1 MRCLACCS
9 GVMLAVLLAMPAL
22 GAEDPAAPPAA
33 IVPDC
38 DAPGERSE
46 AIELFCR
53 GMRRG
58 DEGDTDGAIAD
69 LERALALQ
77 PDLLVAQVP
86 LGTAYYHA
94 GQYERAIAA
103 LDIAVAQLPPNYM
116 VLANRSGA
124 YLRSGNLAAARADI
138 DRALTLSP
146 NDPQLLE
153 NRVVIARLA
162 GDFQTVIDDASWLI
176 DHLPPKASW
185 LLDRGKALGAESRL
199 EESLMDLTR
208 AAQMDPSADTY
219 YYRGVTYYFMAY
231 YQAALADFNQVLT
244 LDPAF
249 EPAYLKRCSTQY
261 QLKQF
266 QAGLADCDEY
276 VARRPD
282 AFDGHYTR
290 GILRSRAGDQQGA
303 LADYRRA
310 IELADDPA
318 DAVNAWYGV
327 GITNERAGDRKAAR
341 EAYRQTLTIDPDHRL
356 AQEALKRL
364 GK

>member
-1 MRCLACCS
+1 
-9 GVMLAVLLAMPAL
+9 
-22 GAEDPAAPPAA
+22 
-33 IVPDC
+33 
-38 DAPGERSE
+38 
-46 AIELFCR
+46 
-53 GMRRG
+53 MRRG
-58 DEGDTDGAIAD
+58 DAGDTDGAIAD

-77 PDLLVAQVP
+77 PDLLAAQVP

-103 LDIAVAQLPPNYM
+103 LDVAVAQLPPNYM

-124 YLRSGNLAAARADI
+124 YLRSGNLVAARADI

-162 GDFQTVIDDASWLI
+162 GDFQTVIDDATWLI

-327 GITNERAGDRKAAR
+327 GITSERAGDKKAAR
-341 EAYRQTLTIDPDHRL
+341 EAYRQTLTIDPDYRL

>member
-1 MRCLACCS
+1 MI
-9 GVMLAVLLAMPAL
+9 AVLLAMPAL
-22 GAEDPAAPPAA
+22 GAEDPAAQPAA

-46 AIELFCR
+46 AIGLFCR

-58 DEGDTDGAIAD
+58 DAGDTDGAIAD

-103 LDIAVAQLPPNYM
+103 LDIAVAQLPPNYR

-124 YLRSGNLAAARADI
+124 YLRSGNLAAVRADI
-138 DRALTLSP
+138 DRALELSP
-146 NDPQLLE
+146 DEPLLLE
-153 NRVVIARLA
+153 NRVVIARLT
-162 GDFQTVIDDASWLI
+162 GDFKSVIDDASWLI

-185 LLDRGKALGAESRL
+185 FLDRGKALGAESRL
-199 EESLMDLTR
+199 EESLIDLQEAVR
-208 AAQMDPSADTY
+208 LEPSADTH

-231 YQAALADFNQVLT
+231 YQAALADFNQVLA
-244 LDPAF
+244 LDPAY
-249 EPAYLKRCSTQY
+249 ESAYLKRCSTQY
-261 QLKQF
+261 QLKQY
-266 QAGLADCDEY
+266 QAGLPDCDEY
-276 VARRPD
+276 VRRRPD

-290 GILRSRAGDQQGA
+290 GILRGRAGDQDGA

-310 IELADDPA
+310 IELADNPA
-318 DAVNAWYGV
+318 DAASAWYGV
-327 GITNERAGDRKAAR
+327 GITNERAGDKKAAR
-341 EAYRQTLTIDPDHRL
+341 EAYRQTLAIDKDYRL